1 MFADLILWP
10 NRRRLIAAGVA
21 AVAFAA
27 IALASGLLGIGVAAA
42 APWWSYAFAAIGS
55 GLVGLVVAGY
65 FGAPIGAEATLC
77 DTRWPVL
84 GLIGL
89 YLATD
94 VASVEPVLTGA
105 VRPVVALAALALL
118 VWALRERLESEREAS
133 AAEPG
138 EEGAACTTCRPL
150 FPRSSV
156 TTGGPPRATPLT
168 PSQTESSI

>member
-1 MFADLILWP
+1 MLADLILWP
-10 NRRRLIAAGVA
+10 SRRRLIAVGA
-21 AVAFAA
+21 AAAAFVA
-27 IALASGLLGIGVAAA
+27 IALASGLLGVGAAA

-55 GLVGLVVAGY
+55 GLIGLVVASY

-84 GLIGL
+84 GLVAL
-89 YLATD
+89 HLATD
-94 VASVEPVLTGA
+94 VASLEPVLTGA

-138 EEGAACTTCRPL
+138 ADGAMCTTCRPL
-150 FPRSSV
+150 FPRSSA
-156 TTGGPPRATPLT
+156 TTGGPPRATPT
-168 PSQTESSI
+168 TEESLR

>member
-1 MFADLILWP
+1 VFADLILWP
-10 NRRRLIAAGVA
+10 RRRRLIAAGA
-21 AVAFAA
+21 AAAAFVV
-27 IALASGLLGIGVAAA
+27 IALASGLLGIGVAG
-42 APWWSYAFAAIGS
+42 PWWSYAFAAIGS
-55 GLVGLVVAGY
+55 GLIGLVVASY

-84 GLIGL
+84 GLVAL

-94 VASVEPVLTGA
+94 VASLEPVLTGA

-138 EEGAACTTCRPL
+138 ADGAVCTTCRPL
-150 FPRSSV
+150 FPRSSA
-156 TTGGPPRATPLT
+156 TTGGLPRATPT
-168 PSQTESSI
+168 TEESSR